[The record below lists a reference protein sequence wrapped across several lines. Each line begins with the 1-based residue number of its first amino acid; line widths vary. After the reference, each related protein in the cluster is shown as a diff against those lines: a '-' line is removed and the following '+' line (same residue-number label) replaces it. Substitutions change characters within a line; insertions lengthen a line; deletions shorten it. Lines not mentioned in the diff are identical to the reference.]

1 MAARRVERR
10 RGSLLILNPIPGVA
24 CAGLRKRPMVAAD
37 VAVLFGAET
46 CNFCDLEHNDSHK
59 AAAPVASVNTLSFAT
74 SNSYHSPEMKQHC
87 TLPLIGAEKFAVV
100 SDSEEEEE
108 SIGDEN
114 LSSVAIE
121 IPAEVWA
128 MVLDCEFI

>member
-1 MAARRVERR
+1 
-10 RGSLLILNPIPGVA
+10 
-24 CAGLRKRPMVAAD
+24 
-37 VAVLFGAET
+37 
-46 CNFCDLEHNDSHK
+46 
-59 AAAPVASVNTLSFAT
+59 
-74 SNSYHSPEMKQHC
+74 MKQHC

-108 SIGDEN
+108 SSIGDEN

-128 MVLDCEFI
+128 MVLDCEFVLLHIVCADILF